1 MKLPSSV
8 QHLHGSLYLVPF
20 SLIELAEPEDNKTS
34 YQFQNPRSITEQGQ
48 SDLSCGLL
56 ASELRD
62 DIKNKGL
69 MSPLI
74 CRRMPK
80 DKIQLVGGD
89 RRYRALSFLIR
100 DQTMVVDT
108 SSVVENKDGTLD
120 YGWRLANYVYE
131 NVLCQI
137 YFADSDFDALAFSY
151 SENNC
156 RVNFN
161 DGHEIAMLLQLRSY
175 KADDDK
181 IMHVL
186 QKGYDWLQDMDQLV
200 ASLDDKTLHELCE
213 GKISLDA
220 AKKLCSIDVKLRP
233 KVMEK
238 ASTIIK
244 VKNAKKER
252 INGKRIQKAVKEK
265 DIADLE
271 MQMAIAND
279 DTNEVSQAESHI
291 KKANVMFADAVVKQ
305 TDGGHVITGRDI
317 DSIIG
322 TSAIKKKRVLSES
335 KIKSEYKDYLTKVEN
350 GDKSIGIPKKLTG
363 DDAIGLLIAVIQGI
377 LDCRVDCSNVIK
389 EFFKK

>member
-1 MKLPSSV
+1 
-8 QHLHGSLYLVPF
+8 
-20 SLIELAEPEDNKTS
+20 
-34 YQFQNPRSITEQGQ
+34 
-48 SDLSCGLL
+48 
-56 ASELRD
+56 
-62 DIKNKGL
+62 
-69 MSPLI
+69 
-74 CRRMPK
+74 
-80 DKIQLVGGD
+80 
-89 RRYRALSFLIR
+89 
-100 DQTMVVDT
+100 
-108 SSVVENKDGTLD
+108 
-120 YGWRLANYVYE
+120 
-131 NVLCQI
+131 
-137 YFADSDFDALAFSY
+137 
-151 SENNC
+151 
-156 RVNFN
+156 
-161 DGHEIAMLLQLRSY
+161 MLLQLRSY

-186 QKGYDWLQDMDQLV
+186 QKSYDWLKDMDQLV

-244 VKNAKKER
+244 VKNAEKER
-252 INGKRIQKAVKEK
+252 IDGKRMQKAVKEK

-305 TDGGHVITGRDI
+305 TEGGHVITGRDI
-317 DSIIG
+317 DSVVG
-322 TSAIKKKRVLSES
+322 NRAIKKKRVLSES

-350 GDKSIGIPKKLTG
+350 DSKSIGIPKKLTG
-363 DDAIGLLIAVIQGI
+363 DDAVGLLIAVIQGI
-377 LDCRVDCSNVIK
+377 LDSRVDCSNVIK

>member
-1 MKLPSSV
+1 
-8 QHLHGSLYLVPF
+8 
-20 SLIELAEPEDNKTS
+20 
-34 YQFQNPRSITEQGQ
+34 
-48 SDLSCGLL
+48 
-56 ASELRD
+56 
-62 DIKNKGL
+62 

-108 SSVVENKDGTLD
+108 SSIVENKDGTLD

-137 YFADSDFDALAFSY
+137 YFADSDLDALAFSY
-151 SENNC
+151 SENHC

-186 QKGYDWLQDMDQLV
+186 QKGYDWLKDMDQLI

-244 VKNAKKER
+244 VKNAEKER
-252 INGKRIQKAVKEK
+252 IDGKRMQKAVKEK

-305 TDGGHVITGRDI
+305 TEGGHVITGRDI
-317 DSIIG
+317 DSIVG
-322 TSAIKKKRVLSES
+322 NKAIKKKRVLSES
-335 KIKSEYKDYLTKVEN
+335 KIKSEYRDYLTKIEN
-350 GDKSIGIPKKLTG
+350 DGKSIGIPKKLTG
-363 DDAIGLLIAVIQGI
+363 DDAVGLLIAVIQGI